1 MARKLGCLLAL
12 VMVAVS
18 AYAAAVPGSIS
29 GYVKNSSG
37 VPQMGVAVEIVSP
50 QAPQG
55 STVFTDARGYYKAS
69 GLSAGAYQV
78 KASAFSYMPS
88 LRENIA
94 LRAGAN
100 LIVNLTL
107 TTLFEAVQWVPPR
120 RTSPQQD
127 DDWKWT
133 LRTVTSRPI
142 LRVLDDGVAA
152 KSKDRTLKAQVSFI
166 AGSENEGFGSA
177 AEMTTQFRLD
187 QSIFSAGTLTL
198 GGNVGYGSG
207 TPAAVVRAGY
217 SHQMADGSRPELA
230 LTVRR
235 FAMPDAV
242 QHDGAL
248 DALAFSVADGITLAD
263 LIELN
268 FGGEFQAID
277 FRGRV
282 TAFRPHGSAA
292 VHLSPNTVLQ
302 YRYATSQPNTRLAK
316 GFDTAPADL
325 SESGPRVS
333 MRGDRALLEHAQH
346 HELSVSRRLGNNRV
360 QVAAY
365 SDHVRDAAL
374 VGVGEVTADSS
385 EFLPDVYSGT
395 FTYNGGELSTQG
407 LRVVAE
413 RRFLPNLTG
422 TLDYG
427 YGGVI
432 ALPGSGISWQE
443 ARALLR
449 VEHRHAAAIKLA
461 GGVPHCKTHW
471 IASYKWT
478 SGPALTPVDMFNASP
493 GESDPY
499 LNLFLRQPLPV
510 SFVPGHMEALLDLRN
525 LLAQGYVPV
534 LGQDGQTLYLVQSS
548 RSIRGGLAFTF

>member
-1 MARKLGCLLAL
+1 MARKFACLLAL
-12 VMVAVS
+12 ALVAVP
-18 AYAAAVPGSIS
+18 ACAAAVPGSIS
-29 GYVKNSSG
+29 GYVRNSSG
-37 VPQMGVAVEIVSP
+37 VPQMGVAVEIVAS
-50 QAPQG
+50 QAAKG
-55 STVFTDARGYYKAS
+55 ITVFTDARGHYRAAD
-69 GLSAGAYQV
+69 LSAGAYQV
-78 KASAFSYMPS
+78 KASASSYLPS
-88 LRENIA
+88 LRENVA
-94 LRAGAN
+94 LRAGAD

-107 TTLFEAVQWVPPR
+107 TTLFEAVQWLPPP
-120 RTSPQQD
+120 RTSPQQE

-133 LRTVTSRPI
+133 LRAVTSRPI
-142 LRVLDDGVAA
+142 LRVLDDSTPPR
-152 KSKDRTLKAQVSFI
+152 SKERTLKAQVSLI
-166 AGSENEGFGSA
+166 AGSQNEGFGGA
-177 AEMTTQFRLD
+177 ADMTTQFRLD
-187 QSIFSAGTLTL
+187 QSVFSAGTLTL

-207 TPAAVVRAGY
+207 TPAAVVRAAY
-217 SHQMADGSRPELA
+217 SHDMGNGSRPELA

-235 FAMPDAV
+235 FAMPDVV

-248 DALAFSVADGITLAD
+248 DALALSVADGITLAD
-263 LIELN
+263 FIELN

-292 VHLSPNTVLQ
+292 VHLSPNTVVQ
-302 YRYATSQPNTRLAK
+302 YRYATSEPNTRLAK

-333 MRGDRALLEHAQH
+333 LRGDRALLERARH
-346 HELSVSRRLGNNRV
+346 HELSVSHRLGDTRL

-365 SDHVRDAAL
+365 SDRVRDAAL
-374 VGVGEVTADSS
+374 VGVGEVTADSG

-395 FTYNGGELSTQG
+395 FTYNGGDLSTQG

-413 RRFLPNLTG
+413 RRLLPDLTA

-427 YGGVI
+427 YGGVLT
-432 ALPGSGISWQE
+432 LPVSGTSWQE

-461 GGVPHCKTHW
+461 GGVPRCKTRW

-478 SGPALTPVDMFNASP
+478 SGPALTPVDTFNASP
-493 GESDPY
+493 GEADAY
-499 LNLFLRQPLPV
+499 LNLFLRQPLPAP
-510 SFVPGHMEALLDLRN
+510 FAPAHMEALLDLRN
-525 LLAQGYVPV
+525 LLAQGYIPV
-534 LGQDGQTLYLVQSS
+534 LGQDGQTLYLVQSA